1 MSYRPLTPTDPD
13 GVPASTRSTTE
24 PTGGRRRRWTTGALA
39 LLLAG
44 GAVVGGHAMAQADE
58 PVTSGASPTASAPAA
73 PTDAGGSSV
82 AGPLATPAPG
92 QDGTR
97 PTPPDPDAAHTPH
110 LGGEVVSSDGSTIE
124 ITDHE
129 GFLRTIHT
137 NSSTTFD
144 GVSNPV
150 GVGTRIDAE
159 GSVDSDKTSLLATVV
174 RAAPTPPEPG
184 SAPAGPAAGGP
195 GGGSAP
201 TPPSDAPAPPSDAP
215 APPSGG
221 VTPPSAT
228 GGSGSSTAP
237 SSSAAPTS

>member
-1 MSYRPLTPTDPD
+1 MSYRPLTPANPD
-13 GVPASTRSTTE
+13 GVPASSRSTTE
-24 PTGGRRRRWTTGALA
+24 TTGGRRRRWTTGALA

-58 PVTSGASPTASAPAA
+58 PVTSGASPSASAPAD
-73 PTDAGGSSV
+73 PGSGSV
-82 AGPLATPAPG
+82 AGPLAPPAPG
-92 QDGTR
+92 QNGSR
-97 PTPPDPDAAHTPH
+97 PTPPDPDAPHTPH

-124 ITDHE
+124 ITDRE

-137 NSSTTFD
+137 TSGTTFE

-159 GSVDSDKTSLLATVV
+159 GSVDSDRTSLLATVV

-184 SAPAGPAAGGP
+184 SAPAGPGAGGP
-195 GGGSAP
+195 GGGSTP

-215 APPSGG
+215 APPSGEA
-221 VTPPSAT
+221 TPPAGTS
-228 GGSGSSTAP
+228 GSGSTAP
-237 SSSAAPTS
+237 STSAAPTS